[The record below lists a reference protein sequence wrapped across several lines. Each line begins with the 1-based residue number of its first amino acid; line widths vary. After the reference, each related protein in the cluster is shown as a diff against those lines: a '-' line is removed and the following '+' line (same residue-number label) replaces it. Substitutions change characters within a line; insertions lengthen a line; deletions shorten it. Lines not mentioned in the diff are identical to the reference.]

1 MEHQIRT
8 KNMDENGWLEDDYHN
23 KPFIYKDPY

>member
-1 MEHQIRT
+1 MRT
-8 KNMDENGWLEDDYHN
+8 SDPYEKMDENAWLEDDYHN